1 MFSFISL
8 PKNGARRKCGGGG
21 GGGGD
26 DQNYDKKTAL
36 YISKFYSS
44 FLYLVQ
50 HFSFI
55 SKFYSSS
62 IYLVLALYIS
72 KFYSSSLYLVLA
84 AGFSNKTS
92 RYSCLVEGWVGK
104 LVRHLIKTQTNIPT
118 TLYGSQTM
126 HLKYSQ
132 LQVFAEENYVLPVSY

>member
-1 MFSFISL
+1 MEQGENVGVEAVEGRIKITTRRQHFIL
-8 PKNGARRKCGGGG
+8 
-21 GGGGD
+21 
-26 DQNYDKKTAL
+26 
-36 YISKFYSS
+36 SS
-44 FLYLVQ
+44 ILRPLILFQ

-55 SKFYSSS
+55 SK
-62 IYLVLALYIS
+62 L
-72 KFYSSSLYLVLA
+72 YSSSLYLVLA

-132 LQVFAEENYVLPVSY
+132 LQVFAEENYVLPVSYKLRQELL

>member
-1 MFSFISL
+1 MDHCENVGVEAVEGRIKITTRRQHFIF
-8 PKNGARRKCGGGG
+8 
-21 GGGGD
+21 
-26 DQNYDKKTAL
+26 Q
-36 YISKFYSS
+36 SS
-44 FLYLVQ
+44 ILRPFILFQ

-55 SKFYSSS
+55 SK
-62 IYLVLALYIS
+62 L
-72 KFYSSSLYLVLA
+72 YSSSLYLVLA

-126 HLKYSQ
+126 HLKCSQ
-132 LQVFAEENYVLPVSY
+132 LKVFEEETSPQDINSLTILTSFAFITKKVS